1 MSPGSRRGFVALDV
15 LWIILLLCLAIFLSV
30 RGIELVD
37 RRDKVD
43 RLKRELALIDEA
55 VERVAAEESLEP
67 GEKVPFERYS
77 RFLEERVSKRV
88 RLDGKDPFGGRYGE
102 QVVGEDAI
110 PDPATVTR
118 MGELWK

>member
-1 MSPGSRRGFVALDV
+1 MSPKSRRGFVALDV

-37 RRDKVD
+37 RRDKAD

-55 VERVAAEESLEP
+55 VERVAVEESLEP
-67 GEKVPFERYS
+67 GDTVPFEQYS
-77 RFLEERVSKRV
+77 RFFEERVSKRV

-102 QVVGEDAI
+102 QVVGEGAI
-110 PDPATVTR
+110 PDPATIAR
-118 MGELWK
+118 MGKLWK